1 MVSER
6 VRKQAELLRKADR
19 DQQKTGIV
27 LLALGMSILAAAFW
41 IRIEIE
47 GATVALLSSGS
58 EWLVP
63 IILKDVVS
71 SVFAVRILFIA
82 GIAFCVW
89 GIREL
94 LDRGPRALLIAL
106 ADDLEERHKTP

>member
-6 VRKQAELLRKADR
+6 VRKQVELLRRADR
-19 DQQKTGIV
+19 DRQKTGIV
-27 LLALGMSILAAAFW
+27 LLALGIGILAAACW

-47 GATVALLSSGS
+47 GATAGLLSSGS

-63 IILKDVVS
+63 IILRDVVS
-71 SVFAVRILFIA
+71 SFFAVRILFIA

-89 GIREL
+89 GTREL

-106 ADDLEERHKTP
+106 AEDLEERHKTP

>member
-6 VRKQAELLRKADR
+6 VRKQVELLRRADR
-19 DQQKTGIV
+19 DRQKTGIV
-27 LLALGMSILAAAFW
+27 LLALGISLLAAAFW

-47 GATVALLSSGS
+47 VASFALLSSGS

-63 IILKDVVS
+63 ILLKDLVS
-71 SVFAVRILFIA
+71 SFFAVRVLFIA
-82 GIAFCVW
+82 GIAFSVW

-94 LDRGPRALLIAL
+94 LDRSPRALLIAL
-106 ADDLEERHKTP
+106 AEDLEERHKKP